1 MYSIIIINSQDKQT
15 WLEGKPLNVDV
26 PQGNPLLFFKQ
37 GLNYHSV
44 PYSNSKELRCSIIIQ
59 LIADDFPV
67 SYLPVL
73 RKEVLCSLITV
84 SEHPCVWR
92 HATISPTVAIAQTLH
107 IAVITLMCS
116 WQLIPSCNIHA
127 LVTFY
132 STTSTLTSPKANTM
146 LTPGFWL
153 PILGD
158 IEFRGRKKIE
168 QAWSVLF
175 SFHLFMVPL
184 GFYLENN

>member
-15 WLEGKPLNVDV
+15 WLEGKPLNVDA

-73 RKEVLCSLITV
+73 RKEVLRSLITV
-84 SEHPCVWR
+84 SEHPCMWR

-107 IAVITLMCS
+107 IAVITLTCS

-132 STTSTLTSPKANTM
+132 STTSTLTSPEANTM

-158 IEFRGRKKIE
+158 IEFRGRKKNRTGMECFIFV
-168 QAWSVLF
+168 SP
-175 SFHLFMVPL
+175 FHGPF
-184 GFYLENN
+184 GFLPWK